1 MNNST
6 SIILPLAI
14 YRVLANSLDVDDKFA
29 TLRERE
35 QRFFEARSISMGVLV
50 GCLVFFWVPLAVWK
64 LIVSD

>member
-1 MNNST
+1 MNYST

-14 YRVLANSLDVDDKFA
+14 YRVLADSLDVDDKFA

-64 LIVSD
+64 LIVSN